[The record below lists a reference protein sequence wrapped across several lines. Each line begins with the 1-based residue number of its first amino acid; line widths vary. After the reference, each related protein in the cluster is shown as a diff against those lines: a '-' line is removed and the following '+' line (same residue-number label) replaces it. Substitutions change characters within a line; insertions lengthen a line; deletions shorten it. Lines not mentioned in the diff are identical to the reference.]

1 MDKQANESSS
11 LEAVQAKRDEYLE
24 LLRQER
30 EKTKELKAQLAQA
43 KKDAKH
49 AQLRVDYLERVLR
62 DTRRAAQIQRAQNA
76 QEAKVILFGTVKPEN
91 DPQLHKPE
99 TGEDS
104 LLQRG
109 LRSLRTRGVAGTLRK
124 LKEFRKRK

>member
-1 MDKQANESSS
+1 LDKQANESSS
-11 LEAVQAKRDEYLE
+11 LEAVQAKRDEYLQ

-30 EKTKELKAQLAQA
+30 EVSRELRQQLTQAQ
-43 KKDAKH
+43 KDTKH
-49 AQLRVDYLERVLR
+49 AQLRTQYLERVLR

-76 QEAKVILFGTVKPEN
+76 KEAKVILFGTVKPEN
-91 DPQLHKPE
+91 DPQLHKSE
-99 TGEDS
+99 RGEDS
-104 LLQRG
+104 LLRRG